1 MIQGKEDSFYVFVNA
16 TVAEVNTSYMSMKVD
31 LSAVRHVALAMPS
44 RGREFMERSRGIKGH
59 EPPFWQLACLRVNWL
74 QHSSGKEPVILK
86 SSTSGAASFYVRCS
100 RIQALLFWIMQLFI
114 NQKQPASS
122 LKTKAQSYSSDLLI
136 HRILIQSNMILEQ
149 SRKSENTI
157 IRNLLKRSSERI
169 SDFGLSYKR
178 L

>member
-59 EPPFWQLACLRVNWL
+59 EPPFWQLACLMVNSL

-86 SSTSGAASFYVRCS
+86 SSTSGAGSFYVRCS

-114 NQKQPASS
+114 NQKQRANS
-122 LKTKAQSYSSDLLI
+122 LKTKAQNYSSYLLI

-149 SRKSENTI
+149 SRKSENI
-157 IRNLLKRSSERI
+157 AESV
-169 SDFGLSYKR
+169 
-178 L
+178 